1 MELVL
6 CRKKRVPTLTPSK
19 SSILP
24 LLKDVVHTPDIQH
37 HLIKLCIE
45 YTDTLNFHQVTAV
58 DCSDQPLYVLCKI
71 IQSKYPE
78 FACPK
83 YFALFG
89 AFHIET
95 ELLIANRHLVAGAG
109 LDKILGDISID
120 TAGLQTVDVN
130 HNHKATYSV
139 QLLVLSIYTCLTEAH
154 KASNSA
160 LLLFSWAEER
170 SSSSSLF
177 MYWMLI
183 IKFQINYLL
192 FIRFM
197 REHNFKSFVKTLI
210 FLVKRFFIFDH
221 YNYNFAVQISRR

>member
-1 MELVL
+1 MYRIYRHLKFSSSDSSGLFGSTNICPLQNNPIEISGICMSKVL
-6 CRKKRVPTLTPSK
+6 CIVWSVSHWDRIINSKQTPGSR
-19 SSILP
+19 SRTRQNSRWYI
-24 LLKDVVHTPDIQH
+24 
-37 HLIKLCIE
+37 
-45 YTDTLNFHQVTAV
+45 YWYSWF
-58 DCSDQPLYVLCKI
+58 
-71 IQSKYPE
+71 
-78 FACPK
+78 
-83 YFALFG
+83 
-89 AFHIET
+89 
-95 ELLIANRHLVAGAG
+95 
-109 LDKILGDISID
+109 
-120 TAGLQTVDVN
+120 QTVDVN